1 MGGGLGMFGLLGL
14 LLQIFLIVM
23 VVRFLFR
30 FFTGGRSPVMAGGPN
45 IFARG
50 GMPGPGPVQGG
61 PRPEGRPDRHQPRR
75 LPAVRAIAE
84 SHPGRLERAD
94 LNALQAMAT
103 PEMVSYF
110 AEQLSERSAA
120 VCATP

>member
-1 MGGGLGMFGLLGL
+1 MGGLVVAGLFGLLFGHGFMGGGLGMFGFLGL

-50 GMPGPGPVQGG
+50 GMPGPGPMQGG
-61 PRPEGRPDRHQPRR
+61 PRAGGRRR
-75 LPAVRAIAE
+75 SPSAPATI
-84 SHPGRLERAD
+84 S
-94 LNALQAMAT
+94 
-103 PEMVSYF
+103 S
-110 AEQLSERSAA
+110 SSS
-120 VCATP
+120 C